1 MLAYRSFNECNAR
14 RLSVALYQ
22 NQKNFIPQGGL
33 YDKYSVVII
42 SKKDA
47 PVRLAPYRGVAD
59 PNPKQSR
66 QALLLY
72 TVLPEKERTNF
83 TMKKL
88 LALLLAA
95 LMVVSM
101 FAGCSKKDEKSTL
114 VYGSGD
120 YDSINPIMNEHCEI
134 KHLLFDSLVKLDKN
148 GDPVASLAESW
159 SYDDAT
165 MTWTFKLRSDVKWH
179 DGEKFTADDVKFTIE
194 AIMNPDNGSE
204 NYPNYIEI
212 GEIKVI
218 SDTEIAFVLTEP
230 NFAFLDYMTMSILP
244 EHKLQGEDMWESDY
258 FKNPIGTGPYKLES
272 WDVGQAITM
281 VKNADYFGGAA
292 KIDTIIFKIVTD
304 DNAKALQLK
313 EGSLDLA
320 QVTPKDAQNFKDSKD
335 LTIYDMATADY
346 RGILYNFWNEYWQTN
361 GDLIPAIS
369 YCIDR
374 QAIVD
379 AVLLGEGFVAYSPIQ
394 LNEYNYD
401 GVEKYTYDLTKAE
414 AAFIAAGCEKDAEGY
429 WCRNGERISFTI
441 NATPGDQV
449 RIDMAQIAA
458 QQLQEAGLDVKAN
471 VPADGIDWGG
481 QECCIIGWGSPYDAD
496 DHTYKVFGT
505 DAGANYS
512 GYSNAE
518 VDEWLKKAR
527 QTNDPTERAEYYKQF
542 QIAMAA
548 APAYTYFAYIDAMFI
563 ADSAIKGIDANT
575 VLGHHGVGI
584 FWNVTEWT
592 IE

>member
-1 MLAYRSFNECNAR
+1 
-14 RLSVALYQ
+14 
-22 NQKNFIPQGGL
+22 
-33 YDKYSVVII
+33 
-42 SKKDA
+42 
-47 PVRLAPYRGVAD
+47 
-59 PNPKQSR
+59 
-66 QALLLY
+66 
-72 TVLPEKERTNF
+72 
-83 TMKKL
+83 MKKL
-88 LALLLAA
+88 FALLLAA

-101 FAGCSKKDEKSTL
+101 FAGCSKEDKKSTL

-159 SYDDAT
+159 TYDDAT
-165 MTWTFKLRSDVKWH
+165 LTYTFKLRSDVKWH

-212 GEIKVI
+212 KEIKVI
-218 SDTEIAFVLTEP
+218 SDTEIAFVLSEP
-230 NFAFLDYMTMSILP
+230 NYAFLDYMTMSILP
-244 EHKLQGEDMWESDY
+244 QHLLEGEDMWESDY

-281 VKNADYFGGAA
+281 VKNDEYFAGAA

-313 EGSLDLA
+313 EGTLDLA

-346 RGILYNFWNEYWQTN
+346 RGILYNFWNPYWQEN

-401 GVEKYTYDLTKAE
+401 GVEKYEFDLAKAE
-414 AAFIAAGCEKDAEGY
+414 AAFKAAGCEKDADGF

-496 DHTYKVFGT
+496 DHTYKVFST

-527 QTNDPTERAEYYKQF
+527 QTDDPAERAECYKQF
-542 QIAMAA
+542 QIAMAK
-548 APAYTYFAYIDAMFI
+548 APAYTFFAYIDAIFI
-563 ADSAIKGIDANT
+563 ADSNIKGIDANT

-592 IE
+592 ME

>member
-1 MLAYRSFNECNAR
+1 
-14 RLSVALYQ
+14 
-22 NQKNFIPQGGL
+22 
-33 YDKYSVVII
+33 
-42 SKKDA
+42 
-47 PVRLAPYRGVAD
+47 
-59 PNPKQSR
+59 
-66 QALLLY
+66 
-72 TVLPEKERTNF
+72 
-83 TMKKL
+83 MKKL
-88 LALLLAA
+88 FALLLAA
-95 LMVVSM
+95 LTVVSM
-101 FAGCSKKDEKSTL
+101 FAGCSKEEKKSTL

-134 KHLLFDSLVKLDKN
+134 KHLLFDSLVKLDKD
-148 GDPVASLAESW
+148 GKPVASLAESW
-159 SYDDAT
+159 TFDEAT
-165 MTWTFKLRSDVKWH
+165 LTYTFKLRSDVKWH
-179 DGEKFTADDVKFTIE
+179 DGERFTADDVRFTIE
-194 AIMNPDNGSE
+194 AIMDPDNGSE

-212 GEIKVI
+212 AQIKVI
-218 SDTEIAFVLTEP
+218 SDTEIAFVLSEP
-230 NFAFLDYMTMSILP
+230 NYAFLDYMTMSILP
-244 EHKLQGEDMWESDY
+244 EHKLRGEDMWGSAY
-258 FKNPIGTGPYKLES
+258 FRAPVGTGPYKLES

-313 EGSLDLA
+313 EGTLDLA
-320 QVTPKDAQNFKDSKD
+320 QVAPKDARSFKDAEG
-335 LTIYDMATADY
+335 LTVYDMDTADY
-346 RGILYNFWNEYWQTN
+346 RGILYNFWNPYWQTN

-374 QAIVD
+374 QAMVD

-394 LNEYNYD
+394 RNEYNYD
-401 GVEKYTYDLTKAE
+401 GVEKYGFDLSKAE
-414 AAFIAAGCEKDAEGY
+414 AAFVAAGCERDADGF
-429 WCRNGERISFTI
+429 WCRDGQRISFTI

-458 QQLQEAGLDVKAN
+458 QQLRSAGLDVKAD

-496 DHTYKVFGT
+496 DHTYKVFST

-527 QTNDPTERAEYYKQF
+527 QTDDPNERAECYKQF
-542 QIAMAA
+542 QIAMAK
-548 APAYTYFAYIDAMFI
+548 APAYTFFAYIDAMFI
-563 ADSAIKGIDANT
+563 ADDAIKGIDADT

-584 FWNVTEWT
+584 FWNITEWT
-592 IE
+592 ME